1 MPPTPR
7 RLAELEEMIAAA
19 ERSVTS
25 LTAVVERRTAIGKD
39 TTNLRKLVQSTQ
51 ARLAA
56 LIERRKR
63 LLDDEASE

>member
-1 MPPTPR
+1 
-7 RLAELEEMIAAA
+7 MIAAA
-19 ERSVTS
+19 ERSVTG

-39 TTNLRKLVQSTQ
+39 TTNLRKLVRSTQ

-63 LLDDEASE
+63 LLDDEAPE